1 MLSYKVVFALL
12 VVIGMTAALPIG
24 GGGSGSA
31 DLSGISAILHE
42 IRDALAELQSCV
54 SGAFTHPSLPPVTIG
69 TSPEVTFPTLPP
81 VEFTEDYTL
90 PPVSISPSV

>member
-1 MLSYKVVFALL
+1 MFSYKVFFALL
-12 VVIGMTAALPIG
+12 VVIGMTNALPIG
-24 GGGSGSA
+24 GGGSGLPN
-31 DLSGISAILHE
+31 LSEILAVLHK
-42 IRDALAELQSCV
+42 IQDALATLQSCV
-54 SGAFTHPSLPPVTIG
+54 SGAFTHPSLPPLTIG